1 MRSGA
6 SLSILNV
13 KSQYAMQDAS
23 LPLPTQLTSGRVRC
37 FCAVEIDTVA
47 ARLHTQAGWS
57 ATPDRS
63 RRPQGAMDLRAGSP
77 ATERRTGSRP
87 LRGAILARPPPPRA
101 HDHDCLRFP
110 PASPAQNRKAGK
122 KRINGPPPQPT
133 LPAVRQA
140 ILELIIRPPPH
151 QCPHCR
157 KWICS
162 EQRRE

>member
-13 KSQYAMQDAS
+13 KSQHAMQDAS
-23 LPLPTQLTSGRVRC
+23 LPLPTQLTSGRARC
-37 FCAVEIDTVA
+37 FCAAEIDTVA

-57 ATPDRS
+57 AAPDRS

-122 KRINGPPPQPT
+122 KNQRAATATSLASGASGHPRTHHSTTTAPM
-133 LPAVRQA
+133 PA
-140 ILELIIRPPPH
+140 EG
-151 QCPHCR
+151 
-157 KWICS
+157 
-162 EQRRE
+162 